1 MAEGV
6 VGRTLWRQLPDYML
20 GIVLMA
26 EVEGIRLVVLMA
38 VRIHLALAA
47 SAAAVVSG
55 IGVVQHATTW
65 CERGPD

>member
-1 MAEGV
+1 
-6 VGRTLWRQLPDYML
+6 ML
-20 GIVLMA
+20 DIVLMA

-38 VRIHLALAA
+38 VRIHLAFAA
-47 SAAAVVSG
+47 SAAAAVYG

>member
-1 MAEGV
+1 
-6 VGRTLWRQLPDYML
+6 ML